1 MANFYIDDSDV
12 YEVQAYIKNLSTVNY
27 NRVIEFTLDGEVLP
41 QFRFILP
48 GGVTPDSE
56 YRVFISNL
64 GHITEENGV
73 IWTIGCGVYRWLDS
87 QEPDYSTT
95 GKLFYQEIEHE
106 IPYNSD
112 AYCSMEMEYY
122 NSTSES
128 GISFLSPTVSPTYA
142 PDRTSFY
149 FYAHTNPGYIFA
161 GWYDADGEYWTRC
174 NPKHRTLRERNS
186 PEYYEARAKTCK
198 IEINGE
204 RNATTII
211 YDTTFMV
218 NASASL
224 SHDGNL
230 DDDIIYYL
238 NVYDQTDKSFLYEQ
252 YELTYDEFIDGFDV
266 EDLEVGHKYSVN
278 LGVFTPQEDEIRANV
293 IQWIAQSNSSYE
305 PPIVEVKGSPVTI
318 TTRTYVQ
325 SADGTYSN
333 YYNYSF
339 DYSTGDIVDIEDWAD
354 DIYNNYLSDDL
365 TDKLLANIQFAYMKK
380 TSSGS
385 QITSGDYTVG
395 SSNTTVYFYFS
406 RVSYVVTL
414 DADTGINNFTVN
426 TDYTYNVGNQL
437 SYFYEQ
443 SVKIQANILN
453 NYNFIKWTANPTT
466 ITAVHEKTNNPLTF
480 TMPASDFT
488 IKANIDKAI
497 TKYNV
502 KINCYYE
509 LADMVGYE
517 GGYEETLTINEGT
530 YLDFDDY
537 YEEYLLTGFN
547 YLEGTD
553 EDGDVVSGITVTGNT
568 TIAFYYTRKRYN
580 LTLKNT
586 DGGINYFEVNGSYKN
601 VGSVLEYK
609 YGQSVTIEAVCKG
622 KYTFKSWSSSYYT
635 GLSGNPTTITIP
647 NQSTEITA
655 ITEQSVSID
664 EWEWTDDELDAFA
677 NKGPFN
683 TLTADRWNEFLDWC
697 NEVIEYTGGT
707 TISSDYYG
715 TEDEPLYASDFNIIT
730 KRLGNVASGIATEVK
745 ATKEPGDIVYGWYFT
760 NLSEA
765 MNDLL

>member
-48 GGVTPDSE
+48 GGTTPDSE

-64 GHITEENGV
+64 GHATEENGV

-112 AYCSMEMEYY
+112 AYCSIEMGYY

-128 GISFLSPTVSPTYA
+128 GISFLSPTLSTTYA

-161 GWYDADGEYWTRC
+161 GWYDVNGEYWTRC

-204 RNATTII
+204 RNATTTI

-252 YELTYDEFIDGFDV
+252 YELTYDEFVNGFDV
-266 EDLEVGHKYSVN
+266 EDLEVGHKYAVN
-278 LGVFTPQEDEIRANV
+278 LGVFTPQDNEIRANV
-293 IQWIAQSNSSYE
+293 IQWIAQPNSSYE
-305 PPIVEVKGSPVTI
+305 PPVVEVKGSPVTI

-333 YYNYSF
+333 YYSYSF
-339 DYSTGDIVDIEDWAD
+339 DYSTGDIIDIEDWAD
-354 DIYNNYLSDDL
+354 DIYKNYLSDDL
-365 TDKLLANIQFAYMKK
+365 TNKLLANIQFAYMKK

-395 SSNTTVYFYFS
+395 SSNTTIYFYFK
-406 RVSYVVTL
+406 RTTYYMTL
-414 DADTGINNFTVN
+414 AADTGIDDFTVN
-426 TDYTYNVGNQL
+426 NTTWNKGDVL
-437 SYFYEQ
+437 PFLYEQ
-443 SVKIQANILN
+443 SITIQTNTLS
-453 NYNFIKWTANPTT
+453 NYEFSKWTTDPTT
-466 ITAVHEKTNNPLTF
+466 ITAVHDKNNNPITF
-480 TMPASDFT
+480 TMPASNFT
-488 IKANIDKAI
+488 LTANINKVI
-497 TKYNV
+497 IKYNV
-502 KINCYYE
+502 QIYCYYE
-509 LADMVGYE
+509 LADSATGYE
-517 GGYEETLTINEGT
+517 GGYKETLNVSEGT
-530 YLDFDDY
+530 YIDFDNYYPDY
-537 YEEYLLTGFN
+537 ELTGFQ
-547 YLEGTD
+547 YKEGRNENGT
-553 EDGDVVSGITVTGNT
+553 VVEGVTVNKNMS
-568 TIAFYYTRKRYN
+568 IEFYYTRIRYN

-586 DGGINYFEVNGSYKN
+586 DGGINYFYANEEYKN
-601 VGSVLEYK
+601 VGSILEYK
-609 YGQSVTIEAVCKG
+609 YGQSVKIEAVCKG
-622 KYTFKSWSSSYYT
+622 KYTFKSWSSDYYT
-635 GLSGNPTTITIP
+635 GLSGNPITITIP
-647 NQSTEITA
+647 NKSTSITA
-655 ITEQSVSID
+655 ITEQNVLID
-664 EWEWTDDELDAFA
+664 KWEWTEDELDAFA

-683 TLTADRWNEFLDWC
+683 TLTAARWNEFLDWC
-697 NEVIEYTGGT
+697 NEVIEYIGGT
-707 TISSDYYG
+707 TISSTYYG
-715 TEDEPLYASDFNIIT
+715 IEDEPLYASDFNMIT
-730 KRLGNVASGIATEVK
+730 TQLGDVASGIATEVK
-745 ATKEPGDIVYGWYFT
+745 ATKNPGDIIYGWYFT